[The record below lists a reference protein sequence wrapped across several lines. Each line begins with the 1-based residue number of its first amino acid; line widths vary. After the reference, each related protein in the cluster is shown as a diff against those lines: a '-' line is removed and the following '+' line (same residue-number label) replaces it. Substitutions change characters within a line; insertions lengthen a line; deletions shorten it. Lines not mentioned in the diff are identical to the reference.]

1 MKNDI
6 QSQREYY
13 EWHKYISSK
22 YIFESELEIS
32 VFYLVPE
39 HFRCPKWPKSIA
51 YDPALDDFAMI
62 IVGKKISFFL
72 LTPGFLVNG
81 SN

>member
-13 EWHKYISSK
+13 EWHKYVHSK

-32 VFYLVPE
+32 VFYLVPK
-39 HFRCPKWPKSIA
+39 HFRCPNWANSIV

-62 IVGKKISFFL
+62 ISFFL